1 MKNENK
7 KWQRTEG
14 KVLGTKVI
22 QYIYRGSKLV
32 WTAISSCF
40 GSGVWLNDKVWNN
53 NDSWKN

>member
-1 MKNENK
+1 MKIRN
-7 KWQRTEG
+7 G
-14 KVLGTKVI
+14 KELKAKYWGAKVI

-40 GSGVWLNDKVWNN
+40 GSGVWLNDKVWND